1 MSRRLVAPPGTCTGN
16 KCFVTRNFRKAIAM
30 AKADE
35 RHEWRV
41 DDSCIGCG
49 ASVSVAP
56 ELIVWSGEQ
65 VRFARQPSSAA
76 EESDAWAAALV
87 SPTAYIKFD
96 CGGSYHFRAVE

>member
-1 MSRRLVAPPGTCTGN
+1 MCKMTTRLVARPATCTGN
-16 KCFVTRNFRKAIAM
+16 KYFGTRNFRKAIAM

-76 EESDAWAAALV
+76 EEDDA
-87 SPTAYIKFD
+87 
-96 CGGSYHFRAVE
+96 